1 MKKIFL
7 LCLVAFS
14 FVAADAQSRKSKK
27 SRKAPNK
34 EAIANAKFNKQE
46 ASKKVLRDSLIYKMK
61 LEDSTR
67 LAMDSIADFQVDS
80 ISVAYRENGLRVID
94 SMNKESY
101 AAIGNNTSEWNKKQK
116 AQNDMIQAAGLSEY
130 KSSQVKIINTSY
142 TEKAKVILQDGDASA
157 KAQQLLALNE
167 ERRSRIKALLGK
179 SKEKK
184 LEQARKSFVKK
195 NGVDADMA
203 WMDIGDSVAKK

>member
-14 FVAADAQSRKSKK
+14 FATAEAQKRKKIS
-27 SRKAPNK
+27 NK
-34 EAIANAKFNKQE
+34 ETVVNARFNKHE
-46 ASKKVLRDSLIYKMK
+46 ASKKLMRDSLIIKMR

-67 LAMDSIADFQVDS
+67 LAMDSIADLQADS
-80 ISVAYRENGLRVID
+80 ISLAYRENGLRAID
-94 SMNKESY
+94 SMNNESF

-116 AQNDMIQAAGLSEY
+116 SQNDIIQAARLSEY
-130 KSSQVKIINTSY
+130 KSRQVKIINSSY
-142 TEKAKVILQDGDASA
+142 IEKAKVIIQDGEASA
-157 KAQQLLALNE
+157 KANELVALNE
-167 ERRSRIKALLGK
+167 ERRNRIKALLGK

-195 NGVDADMA
+195 NGVDADTA
-203 WMDIGDSVAKK
+203 WMDIVDSFAKK